1 LVPPLICLRGG
12 LGRGFKIDKNDRL
25 RQPPLVL
32 NLDVSTSKF
41 HTSIWVGGQKTLGQ
55 AVIFLTF
62 VLNYF
67 RLEKGVVLKST
78 GSRYRVLFGDGKII
92 DCSIKG
98 KLRIKEFRTTNPV
111 AVGDNVLFE
120 TEKKTN
126 SGIITEVLDRKNWI
140 LRKASNL
147 SKHSQIIAANIDQ
160 VFLMITII
168 LPETPVE
175 FIDRFLITA
184 EAYRVPAKIII
195 NKTDLYG
202 ENELARMEYL
212 EALYKNIG
220 YDCLRLSL
228 KEQTNLDALR
238 QLMKGKT
245 SLISGNSGVGK
256 TTLLNAFD
264 PLLNLKTARISDYHK
279 QGKHITTF
287 PEMHKMPFGGYVIDT
302 PGIRGFGVVDME
314 RNEIYHFFREIFT
327 ISKKCRFNNC
337 LHLDEPGCAVRD
349 AVEKGEIAFLRYKSY
364 LNIMDGDNGKYR

>member
-1 LVPPLICLRGG
+1 M
-12 LGRGFKIDKNDRL
+12 
-25 RQPPLVL
+25 
-32 NLDVSTSKF
+32 
-41 HTSIWVGGQKTLGQ
+41 
-55 AVIFLTF
+55 
-62 VLNYF
+62 
-67 RLEKGVVLKST
+67 EKGIILKST
-78 GSRYRVLFGDGKII
+78 GSRYRVLHGDGKII
-92 DCSIKG
+92 DCSVKG
-98 KLRIKEFRTTNPV
+98 KLRISEFRTTNPI
-111 AVGDNVLFE
+111 AVGDNILFE
-120 TEKKTN
+120 MDEK
-126 SGIITEVLDRKNWI
+126 SDLGIITEVLDRRNWI

-202 ENELARMEYL
+202 EDETARMEYL
-212 EALYKNIG
+212 ESIYKNIG
-220 YDCLRLSL
+220 YECIRLSM
-228 KEQTNLDALR
+228 KEHLNHDALK

-245 SLISGNSGVGK
+245 TLISGYSGVGK
-256 TTLLNAFD
+256 TTLLNSLN
-264 PLLNLKTARISDYHK
+264 PLLNLKTAQISDYHK

-287 PEMHKMPFGGYVIDT
+287 PEMHQMPFDAFVIDT

-314 RNEIYHFFREIFT
+314 RNEIYHFFREIFEK
-327 ISKKCRFNNC
+327 SKECRFNNC

-364 LNIMDGDNGKYR
+364 LNIMDGDDGKYR